1 MNKVEGLWKILMIIH
16 ILCITIFV
24 SVLIVHRTINYHLLQ
39 LKYIYLL
46 GLTISFEAKKMLPGC
61 PRGLMENVDLRP
73 NNYIEK

>member
-16 ILCITIFV
+16 ILCITIFFCLNCAQDNKLSLV
-24 SVLIVHRTINYHLLQ
+24 TI
-39 LKYIYLL
+39 KIYIYLL